1 MALVPYAG
9 EILKEKPLNLT
20 PYTGE
25 ILSEL
30 PSKKPEPPPV
40 PEQQG
45 PRVLGPEDTSSDF
58 MRGISNYLPQLQET
72 FGGAQ
77 VLAGRLAQKVGAE
90 ETGSGLIKRGVENL
104 HKAESKTVTRKTDEF
119 MEALKEGIVPL
130 ITDWL
135 PYQIGSGAANFAET
149 LGMMAVGAGV
159 GAATGAGV
167 GALPGA
173 ISGAVAKSL
182 AKKGILE
189 AAEKLSKEEAEK
201 LILKEAKK
209 QLLTMGS
216 AAGMGGQA
224 VLHGAGETTSRAVQ
238 EAQRNNQT
246 PEDINLGR
254 LVPAAIVHSV
264 ADYFV
269 NKIGVD
275 ALKIG
280 DKASN
285 SLIAEV
291 AKRIA
296 VTGGKEI
303 LPEEIQSVAERFGAD
318 LSVADAEA
326 LKEYVNTAAAAV
338 GMSVVPGGVGGARN
352 YFSNQFAKAAK
363 EQAEREAADKLKQ
376 QQAPAT
382 TTTPAV
388 TTPATPTEI
397 AAQAE
402 LDSLTTLQNAPPPPP
417 PGAITTTPGTPP
429 GTPPTEAASTEAIV
443 PTETTPPP
451 PPVETKPKLK
461 NAPIPSKVDIQA
473 NPIAAATKYIEDL
486 DSTGG
491 KANALPLKQLE
502 KLFGLTIEPGKGFN
516 ERAVAA
522 IKQHLAQQGAPN
534 VPTGTVTPP
543 VGESPSVATQPSA
556 GPATEGTTAADT
568 TGVGDVAPSTT
579 ATDVGEGTQSAPV
592 ENYLDNLPVEKR
604 DPLIKLREKYSR
616 LVEEDELPESALEK
630 VRSRLNELETEL
642 GVPLTEKLAGLP
654 SVSNGTDSG
663 GWNFIWHEVPDNQT
677 TGKPRVYEFEG
688 RTVTLSPRTPT
699 FSIFKSITNWA
710 EDFAGRMALA
720 RTKEKEEADAAEQE
734 RKSNIKLS
742 KNLTLGSYFLKGK
755 NAEETLE
762 TAKTSYNAAR
772 KEANEQ
778 AEMLNEKRSQFIQ
791 NEKAAKAALAK
802 AQKEHDDLTDQL
814 DAKTAPLEEQIAEAV
829 RENNAARVNLLGRQL
844 ALFEESIR
852 PADEALRQKQN
863 EYKEAVRLL
872 EDHDEENGGEVL
884 LIPEWSEKGKFT
896 AHLKDVYYSH
906 VRNLKSPEEN
916 FRAAV
921 ALQNHL
927 RFLSNEYGDVESRA
941 VEMRIANNYNENR
954 NTASQAFRLY
964 FPKWAELP
972 NDAKKVY
979 SELIKNHSGL
989 QQDKAFSELA
999 QHLID
1004 ERQAQDIET
1013 AKKLKAQIKE
1023 REKRIVEEGKRKQAQ
1038 FEEQRGKM
1046 PPPIPRV
1053 KDHENARAQRALTQ
1067 RALKAIKEGKI
1078 QDLLDALRE
1087 KVVKN
1092 ETRNGKLNAALANI
1106 LHGLNLKTKI
1116 RMVESLTGNNGTR
1129 ADGMYD
1135 PVKDEILIARYAFY
1149 EDTVLHELVHAA
1161 TVQVLNKFNK
1171 GGAERAS
1178 LTKEQQQAVQQL
1190 YDIMYETKDA
1200 LGEKFPNAYTNV
1212 FEFVSYGMTD
1222 QSFKT
1227 ALQSIKSQGVAEAI
1241 NAVAEAQKLVSA
1253 APHKVWR
1260 AARII
1265 DTLIPVKNKWSEFVK
1280 AVAKA
1285 VGYTGKAAPPPFLKT
1300 LGKHQ
1305 ERLEGGVYG
1314 EEERLSL
1321 PTSVQPIFE
1330 VNYVMEIANA
1340 FERIMSVPTGGIELQ
1355 EQLLAQPQQ
1364 PPQAPPARVID
1375 LDDDADP
1382 NYRRF
1387 EEKKIPLATAVKNAF
1402 TTKQGFVQLATK
1414 FANNRYAAKVWEKAR
1429 ERAGLINF
1437 DGPLINAVYTLLTL
1451 APSRGRSIYYK
1462 EIAPIASELRASI
1475 EEYAKA
1481 MNLDVNQVLARL
1493 HKIMEVLHNP
1503 ERSMVKFLL
1512 SAPLENNNTS
1522 FMVSGR
1528 PATAAGVRAA
1538 ILNQLNRNQ
1547 NMTRAQ
1553 ALQLRST
1560 LESIV
1565 FQTQVDPSG
1574 QVTVMRDAN
1583 GNPLVNT
1590 NNVVATGFSPDNI
1603 KEVDPSH
1610 QTFNMANLDPTSIRN
1625 VTTQYLNDPNKV
1637 LVDKIISDMRRLNE
1651 KTIELDKQ
1659 SNYWSKPVDNRK
1671 NFYDFQ
1677 NYISFKGKGAHTQT
1691 DEMLN
1696 FETMKR
1702 GGNDFQQIER
1712 PMSGRETAGDNPI
1725 LHAMAYAI
1733 QASLRAGR
1741 KDVTLA
1747 IKNAIEQK
1755 LISGRVSRK
1764 RSFEERDD
1772 PKFIES
1778 LPKERTLFHFNED
1791 GSLQVLEINDD
1802 ALRESIRRTFE
1813 STNPLIGAANWLT
1826 SKVGA
1831 THTRYNFNF
1840 APMNFVRDGLTNAG
1854 AIGADMGP
1862 KKAAEY
1868 LGAMSS
1874 LVANGGLLKAMKVAI
1889 LYDKTDATSQQT
1901 LRGLA
1906 NSDPFI
1912 ANMVE
1917 FIKEGGMVSYLHG
1930 LTVKSNFE
1938 QLYKEIGRSGIL
1950 TKVEQLEKFIDV
1962 WTDMFELASRSA
1974 AYSVAKA
1981 DAYANNITGDAAKT
1995 KAAAYA
2001 KNLANFEQ
2009 VGDWGKAL
2017 GSLYMF
2023 FRPSATGA
2031 LRAIESI
2038 APAFRTADRAWDS
2051 LKAELPE
2058 NLRQDPATRDRFLD
2072 NYNQNRKNAQ
2082 IMTASLMGLGAL
2094 AYTMAFMFADD
2105 DDDLGRNPV
2114 GTDNMQQWTRYARFH
2129 VPKVLS
2135 EAIGLKDP
2143 LVLQMPWGFGLGAFA
2158 ASGAQLAAAV
2168 AGKQSFGDALANI
2181 FLQISL
2187 DSFVPIPIS
2196 RMPATE
2202 MPGAFILDSIAPSVL
2217 RPVFEFVINKNG
2229 LGQEIYNDQNRRM
2242 GDAYTGGDHIPEI
2255 YKEAARWMANN
2266 TVGDIDI
2273 SPNTL
2278 YFLSNSYLDG
2288 IAKFFEVGNDA
2299 ALLLSGKK
2307 DFKPKTDLPLFGSFF
2322 GSRSN
2327 VDSREYSAVE
2337 KKIED
2342 IEKKI
2347 KQFDTDPLMAAK
2359 YDIKHPLHRTL
2370 VDMYNHDRNQ
2380 ELRDLRHEAKQIR
2393 LNTAFDPKDRDAM
2406 IKIINMQQNLVKYRL
2421 VQIYKAY
2428 GVEP

>member
-25 ILSEL
+25 ILPEL
-30 PSKKPEPPPV
+30 PTKKPEPPPV

-58 MRGISNYLPQLQET
+58 MRGITNYLPQLQET

-90 ETGSGLIKRGVENL
+90 ETGGDLIKRGVENL
-104 HKAESKTVTRKTDEF
+104 HKAESKTVVRKTDEF

-135 PYQIGSGAANFAET
+135 PYQIGSGAANLAET

-182 AKKGILE
+182 VKKGILE
-189 AAEKLSKEEAEK
+189 AAENMTKEKAEK
-201 LILKEAKK
+201 HILDAAKK
-209 QLLTMGS
+209 ELIALGS
-216 AAGMGGQA
+216 TAGIGSQA

-264 ADYFV
+264 ADFFV
-269 NKIGVD
+269 SKIGVN
-275 ALKIG
+275 ALKVG
-280 DKASN
+280 EKAAD

-303 LPEEIQSVAERFGAD
+303 LPEEIQTAAERFGAN
-318 LSVADAEA
+318 LSLADAEA

-338 GMSVVPGGVGGARN
+338 GMSVLPGTVGGVRN
-352 YFSNQFAKAAK
+352 HFSNQFAKAAK
-363 EQAEREAADKLKQ
+363 EQAEREETEKQKQ
-376 QQAPAT
+376 QTTAPAVIPPAT
-382 TTTPAV
+382 TT
-388 TTPATPTEI
+388 PAT
-397 AAQAE
+397 AADIE
-402 LDSLTTLQNAPPPPP
+402 LNSLTNLQNAPPPPP
-417 PGAITTTPGTPP
+417 PGAVTTTTENLSPPGAITTTTENPP
-429 GTPPTEAASTEAIV
+429 PAPPAD
-443 PTETTPPP
+443 ETQTAPPP
-451 PPVETKPKLK
+451 PPAETKPKLQ
-461 NAPIPSKVDIQA
+461 NAPIPSKVDIEA

-516 ERAVAA
+516 DRAVAA
-522 IKQHLAQQGAPN
+522 IRQHLAQQGAPN
-534 VPTGTVTPP
+534 VPTGTITPS
-543 VGESPSVATQPSA
+543 VGESPSVATQPDTGA
-556 GPATEGTTAADT
+556 AAEGVAAVDT
-568 TGVGDVAPSTT
+568 SGVGNVEPSIT
-579 ATDVGEGTQSAPV
+579 ATNVGEGTQPAPV
-592 ENYLDNLPVEKR
+592 VPLVAGDIGLQDLAQTDRDLVATQRDIYNKIAYAYAKDPSKINTAKLKDALADLHELEDAFEITRSDPLTADDNFFAEPIGPFRSRQEQRDAANDYALSLEREEERKQEEQRQRDLEASYLDK
-604 DPLIKLREKYSR
+604 K
-616 LVEEDELPESALEK
+616 
-630 VRSRLNELETEL
+630 
-642 GVPLTEKLAGLP
+642 
-654 SVSNGTDSG
+654 
-663 GWNFIWHEVPDNQT
+663 
-677 TGKPRVYEFEG
+677 GKPRGPLKYSFDTDEMENQYNQ
-688 RTVTLSPRTPT
+688 TY
-699 FSIFKSITNWA
+699 A
-710 EDFAGRMALA
+710 EIAAEAKTKNAERVELA
-720 RTKEKEEADAAEQE
+720 IAQEEAKEKFNAAKEKAEQIEAELKTAREQNNESRIQELEKEQEKADNEEADTSSALAEAEVALERHGPRLSQLSPWSKVSAAEKDLYFSLIKYGNRPEHREAGKKLQAYRALTQGREEGYIKPKNEQE
-734 RKSNIKLS
+734 RK
-742 KNLTLGSYFLKGK
+742 
-755 NAEETLE
+755 EQE
-762 TAKTSYNAAR
+762 AR
-772 KEANEQ
+772 KE
-778 AEMLNEKRSQFIQ
+778 R
-791 NEKAAKAALAK
+791 
-802 AQKEHDDLTDQL
+802 DQRRERV
-814 DAKTAPLEEQIAEAV
+814 TSNYEYNREAV
-829 RENNAARVNLLGRQL
+829 AKHFKFEFPSWNKLSHATKLTYLQ
-844 ALFEESIR
+844 AL
-852 PADEALRQKQN
+852 
-863 EYKEAVRLL
+863 
-872 EDHDEENGGEVL
+872 
-884 LIPEWSEKGKFT
+884 SEKGDTNDAGIQQDYAF
-896 AHLKDVYYSH
+896 A
-906 VRNLKSPEEN
+906 R
-916 FRAAV
+916 V
-921 ALQNHL
+921 AERL
-927 RFLSNEYGDVESRA
+927 
-941 VEMRIANNYNENR
+941 INENNKLTKKEKDKALIDYAKR
-954 NTASQAFRLY
+954 VSEMIGAGIAAQDKFQRQRDTAEPYVPFSKVAEDRPLSAEAIKLIKDNELQKLLQAFRSAPTGGNLTALVH
-964 FPKWAELP
+964 K
-972 NDAKKVY
+972 
-979 SELIKNHSGL
+979 G
-989 QQDKAFSELA
+989 LA
-999 QHLID
+999 QALFAMKLSTTLEIVD
-1004 ERQAQDIET
+1004 VIRDNKGRET
-1013 AKKLKAQIKE
+1013 DAY
-1023 REKRIVEEGKRKQAQ
+1023 GSYD
-1038 FEEQRGKM
+1038 
-1046 PPPIPRV
+1046 P
-1053 KDHENARAQRALTQ
+1053 LT
-1067 RALKAIKEGKI
+1067 
-1078 QDLLDALRE
+1078 
-1087 KVVKN
+1087 N
-1092 ETRNGKLNAALANI
+1092 
-1106 LHGLNLKTKI
+1106 KI
-1116 RMVESLTGNNGTR
+1116 RLAPNGLT
-1129 ADGMYD
+1129 MS
-1135 PVKDEILIARYAFY
+1135 
-1149 EDTVLHELVHAA
+1149 TVLHELTHAA
-1161 TVQVLNKFNK
+1161 TVQVLYKYSHGNQLRSQLTEDQILACFQLEQLMEEAKDYLGKTYPTAFKNVYEFIAYAMTEPQFQRELNRISPSAM
-1171 GGAERAS
+1171 GAMKASNIVASAIQDKLGKEPGKIVGKWREWTETLVYESLLPTARSLWTSLSRA
-1178 LTKEQQQAVQQL
+1178 
-1190 YDIMYETKDA
+1190 I
-1200 LGEKFPNAYTNV
+1200 
-1212 FEFVSYGMTD
+1212 
-1222 QSFKT
+1222 
-1227 ALQSIKSQGVAEAI
+1227 
-1241 NAVAEAQKLVSA
+1241 
-1253 APHKVWR
+1253 
-1260 AARII
+1260 
-1265 DTLIPVKNKWSEFVK
+1265 
-1280 AVAKA
+1280 AKA
-1285 VGYTGKAAPPPFLKT
+1285 VGYNADKQANGQINFLVEVSEIFSKIAMPQQGPIELGRLEATAPP
-1300 LGKHQ
+1300 G
-1305 ERLEGGVYG
+1305 
-1314 EEERLSL
+1314 
-1321 PTSVQPIFE
+1321 
-1330 VNYVMEIANA
+1330 
-1340 FERIMSVPTGGIELQ
+1340 
-1355 EQLLAQPQQ
+1355 QQ
-1364 PPQAPPARVID
+1364 PPQAPPTRIID

-1387 EEKKIPLATAVKNAF
+1387 EEKKIPLFTAVKNAF

-1414 FANNRYAAKVWEKAR
+1414 FANNRYASKVWEKAR

-1462 EIAPIASELRASI
+1462 EIAPISSELRASL

-1512 SAPLENNNTS
+1512 SAPLDDKKKL
-1522 FMVSGR
+1522 FMVSGK
-1528 PATAAGVRAA
+1528 PSSAADVRTA
-1538 ILNQLNRNQ
+1538 ILNQLNRSQ
-1547 NMTRAQ
+1547 NMTQAQ

-1574 QVTVMRDAN
+1574 QVTIMRDAN
-1583 GNPLVNT
+1583 GNPLVNA

-1603 KEVDPSH
+1603 KEIDPSH
-1610 QTFNMANLDPTSIRN
+1610 QTFNMANLDPTSVRN
-1625 VTTQYLNDPNKV
+1625 VTTQYLNDPNKA

-1671 NFYDFQ
+1671 NFYNFQ

-1725 LHAMAYAI
+1725 LHAMAYAV
-1733 QASLRAGR
+1733 QAALRAGR

-1747 IKNAIEQK
+1747 IKNAIEQG
-1755 LISGRVSRK
+1755 LMSGRVSK
-1764 RSFEERDD
+1764 KKSFEERDD

-1874 LVANGGLLKAMKVAI
+1874 LVANGGLYKAMQVAV
-1889 LYDKTDATSQQT
+1889 LYDKSDVKSQQA
-1901 LRGLA
+1901 LKGLA

-1938 QLYKEIGRSGIL
+1938 QLYKEVGRSGIL

-2031 LRAIESI
+2031 LRAIEAI
-2038 APAFRTADRAWDS
+2038 APAFRTADRAFLS
-2051 LKAELPE
+2051 LQAELPTDYFTQNPNAKAE
-2058 NLRQDPATRDRFLD
+2058 FLA
-2072 NYNQNRKNAQ
+2072 NYDKNRKNAQ

-2370 VDMYNHDRNQ
+2370 VDMYNHDKNQ

>member
-25 ILSEL
+25 ILPEL
-30 PSKKPEPPPV
+30 PTKKPEPPPV

-58 MRGISNYLPQLQET
+58 MRGIRNYLPQLQET

-77 VLAGRLAQKVGAE
+77 VLTGRLAQKVGAE
-90 ETGSGLIKRGVENL
+90 ETGGDLIKRGVENL
-104 HKAESKTVTRKTDEF
+104 QKAESKTVVRKTDEF
-119 MEALKEGIVPL
+119 TEALKEGIIPL

-135 PYQIGSGAANFAET
+135 PYQIGSGAANLAET
-149 LGMMAVGAGV
+149 LGTMAVGAGV
-159 GAATGAGV
+159 GAAAGAGV

-182 AKKGILE
+182 VKKGILE
-189 AAEKLSKEEAEK
+189 AAENMSKEAAEK
-201 LILKEAKK
+201 HILKEAKK
-209 QLLTMGS
+209 ELIAMGTT
-216 AAGMGGQA
+216 AGMVGQA
-224 VLHGAGETTSRAVQ
+224 GLHGAGETTSRAVQ

-275 ALKIG
+275 ALKIS

-296 VTGGKEI
+296 VTGVKE
-303 LPEEIQSVAERFGAD
+303 LPGEQIQTIAERFGAN
-318 LSVADAEA
+318 LSLADAEA
-326 LKEYVNTAAAAV
+326 LKEYINTTAASF
-338 GMSVVPGGVGGARN
+338 GMAVVPGGVGGARN

-363 EQAEREAADKLKQ
+363 EQAERERQ
-376 QQAPAT
+376 QPQQTQAPVTTAPAT
-382 TTTPAV
+382 

-402 LDSLTTLQNAPPPPP
+402 LDSLINLQNAPP
-417 PGAITTTPGTPP
+417 GAAPTTTA
-429 GTPPTEAASTEAIV
+429 PPTETPPEIPPTGVAPTEAV
-443 PTETTPPP
+443 APAETTPPP
-451 PPVETKPKLK
+451 PPVETKPKLQ
-461 NAPIPSKVDIQA
+461 NAPIPSKVDIEA

-534 VPTGTVTPP
+534 VPTGIVTPA
-543 VGESPSVATQPSA
+543 VGESPSVATQPDT
-556 GPATEGTTAADT
+556 GAAAQGIAPVDT
-568 TGVGDVAPSTT
+568 SGMGNVEPSTT
-579 ATDVGEGTQSAPV
+579 AANVGEGTQPAPV
-592 ENYLDNLPVEKR
+592 SELDNLPEDQR
-604 DPLIKLREKYSR
+604 
-616 LVEEDELPESALEK
+616 DELLQFRQEYANDVSSGEIPQKALE
-630 VRSRLNELETEL
+630 RRRARLNELETKL
-642 GVPLTEKLAGLP
+642 GVPLTETSAGLP
-654 SVSNGTDSG
+654 SISNGTDIG
-663 GWNFIWHEVPDNQT
+663 GYNFVWNEIPDDQNI
-677 TGKPRVYEFEG
+677 GEEAKK
-688 RTVTLSPRTPT
+688 TPNY
-699 FSIFKSITNWA
+699 SIFKPLAGWTQ
-710 EDFAGRMALA
+710 DFARQVRMAFA
-720 RTKEKEEADAAEQE
+720 RRLEEKETASADAE
-734 RKSNIKLS
+734 RKSNLILS
-742 KNLTLGSYFLKGK
+742 NKLTLGPYFSKGK
-755 NAEETLE
+755 DAKETLE
-762 TAKTSYNAAR
+762 VARTNYNQAR
-772 KEANEQ
+772 RIANSQ
-778 AEMLNEKRSQFIQ
+778 AEVLNEERT
-791 NEKAAKAALAK
+791 NLVKAR
-802 AQKEHDDLTDQL
+802 Q
-814 DAKTAPLEEQIAEAV
+814 DAKTQLPTARKDHDAFMDEYEEKTEPIEAEIAKAIK
-829 RENNAARVNLLGRQL
+829 AGDDKRVNYLGEDL
-844 ALFEESIR
+844 AR
-852 PADEALRQKQN
+852 YQKA
-863 EYKEAVRLL
+863 KEAADQYLKNAQNAYRQALVNL
-872 EDHDEENGGEVL
+872 EKHDEEHGGQVL
-884 LIPEWSEKGKFT
+884 ALPEWNDKGDFT
-896 AHLKDVYYSH
+896 AHLKDAYYNN
-906 VRNLKSPEEN
+906 VRDINSVQEN
-916 FRAAV
+916 IRAART
-921 ALQNHL
+921 LQQHM
-927 RFLSNEYGDVESRA
+927 RTLSAEYGNIEGRA
-941 VEMRIANNYNENR
+941 EEMRVANNYNENR
-954 NTASQAFRLY
+954 DIASRAFGVY
-964 FPKWAELP
+964 FPRWADLSQDAREL
-972 NDAKKVY
+972 Y
-979 SELIKNHSGL
+979 SDYIVNHSGL
-989 QQDKAFSELA
+989 QQDVAFTKLA
-999 QHLID
+999 SSMAAEKYGKD
-1004 ERQAQDIET
+1004 SKE
-1013 AKKLKAQIKE
+1013 AKKVEAEVTARQE
-1023 REKRIVEEGKRKQAQ
+1023 RIAEEGKKQQ
-1038 FEEQRGKM
+1038 EKFQKQREKM

-1171 GGAERAS
+1171 GGAEKAS

-1340 FERIMSVPTGGIELQ
+1340 FERIMSVPTGGIQLQ
-1355 EQLLAQPQQ
+1355 EELLVQPQQ
-1364 PPQAPPARVID
+1364 PNQAAPARIID

-1382 NYRRF
+1382 NYTRF
-1387 EEKKIPLATAVKNAF
+1387 KEEKVPLATSLKNAL

-1414 FANNRYAAKVWEKAR
+1414 FANNRYAVKAWETAR
-1429 ERAGLINF
+1429 ERAKLINF
-1437 DGPLINAVYTLLTL
+1437 SGPNINAIYTLLTL
-1451 APSRGRSIYYK
+1451 APARGRAIYNA
-1462 EIAPIASELRASI
+1462 EVAPIADELRASI

-1481 MNLDVNQVLARL
+1481 MNLDVDKTLARL

-1512 SAPLENNNTS
+1512 SAPLENTNRV
-1522 FMVSGR
+1522 FMVNGR
-1528 PATAAGVRAA
+1528 PDTAAGVRTA
-1538 ILNQLNRNQ
+1538 ILNQLNRSQ
-1547 NMTRAQ
+1547 NMTQAQ

-1565 FQTQVDPSG
+1565 FQTQVNPSG
-1574 QVTVMRDAN
+1574 QVEIMRDAN
-1583 GNPLVNT
+1583 GNPIVNT
-1590 NNVVATGFSPDNI
+1590 TNVVATGFSPDGM
-1603 KEVDPSH
+1603 KEVDPAH
-1610 QTFNMANLDPTSIRN
+1610 QTYNMTNLDPTSIRT
-1625 VTTQYLNDPNKV
+1625 VTTQYLNDPHKA
-1637 LVDKIISDMRRLNE
+1637 LVDKIMGDMRRLNQ

-1671 NFYDFQ
+1671 NFYNFQ
-1677 NYISFKGKGAHTQT
+1677 NYISFKGKDSQT
-1691 DEMLN
+1691 ETDGMLD

-1702 GGNDFQQIER
+1702 RGKEFQQIEH
-1712 PMSGRETAGDNPI
+1712 PFSGRETAGDNPI
-1725 LHAMAYAI
+1725 LHAMSYAT
-1733 QASLRAGR
+1733 QASLRTGR
-1741 KDVTLA
+1741 KDITLA

-1755 LISGRVSRK
+1755 LISGKVSDKVPFEDRDKKDFIDSLK
-1764 RSFEERDD
+1764 R
-1772 PKFIES
+1772 
-1778 LPKERTLFHFNED
+1778 ERTVFHFNDD
-1791 GSLQVLEINDD
+1791 GSLQVLEISDPQ
-1802 ALRESIRRTFE
+1802 LRESIRRTFE
-1813 STNPLIGAANWLT
+1813 SSNALVTSANWLT

-1831 THTRYNFNF
+1831 LHTRYNFNF

-1930 LTVKSNFE
+1930 LTIKSNFE
-1938 QLYKEIGRSGIL
+1938 QLYKEIGRSGII
-1950 TKVEQLEKFIDV
+1950 KKKEQLEKFIDV

-1974 AYSVAKA
+1974 AYSVAKS
-1981 DAYANNITGDAAKT
+1981 DATANGYTGDAAKT

-2031 LRAIESI
+2031 LRAIEAI
-2038 APAFRTADRAWDS
+2038 APAFRTADRALLS
-2051 LKAELPE
+2051 LEAELPKDYFTQNPNAE
-2058 NLRQDPATRDRFLD
+2058 TEFLA
-2072 NYNQNRKNAQ
+2072 NYNKNRKNAQ
-2082 IMTASLMGLGAL
+2082 IMSASLMGLGAL

-2129 VPKVLS
+2129 IPKVLS

-2202 MPGAFILDSIAPSVL
+2202 MPGAFALDSIAPSVL
-2217 RPVFEFVINKNG
+2217 RPIFEFVINKNG

-2288 IAKFFEVGNDA
+2288 IAKFFEVGNNA
-2299 ALLLSGKK
+2299 ALLLGDKK

-2327 VDSREYSAVE
+2327 VDSREYSAIE
-2337 KKIED
+2337 KKIQD
-2342 IEKKI
+2342 IESKI

-2359 YDIKHPLHRTL
+2359 YDINHPLHRTL
-2370 VDMYNHDRNQ
+2370 VDMYNHDKNQ

-2393 LNTAFDPKDRDAM
+2393 LNTALDPKDRDAM